1 MLMGGT
7 TSRIQDDVLP
17 LSGPREKV
25 SQILLKIWQYFHVH
39 MYVPDDLTAV
49 AWQRGLRRQFGRTQQ
64 FELINSGT
72 EKFST
77 DFKVVNPTSN

>member
-1 MLMGGT
+1 MLTGGT
-7 TSRIQDDVLP
+7 TPRIQDDVLP

-25 SQILLKIWQYFHVH
+25 SQILLNLAILLRD

-49 AWQRGLRRQFGRTQQ
+49 EWQRGLRRQFGRTQQ
-64 FELINSGT
+64 FELINQGT